1 MVYQKMNSINIS
13 IINTSTN
20 SSKQCIFFWLI
31 FQKDVP
37 NSNLILTSFEPKSPD
52 NKLALPKIQTDPRP
66 LTIWCLQFTSTLE
79 YILIQSIAPIGKAVM
94 VDTLNL
100 HHELALTYPFL
111 TTLFEKFSELT
122 AGNRCLYGSPFHG
135 RRPHF
140 NPNHNIN
147 YEPIEINIE
156 AAINKEKIH
165 LKNKKSRYSIL
176 EETNDRSK
184 TTQIFFDD
192 IHAHNLICISKTLNE
207 FVLAC
212 AKIRIYLIWF
222 HCYNFSFTNPKLILI
237 HLIINYNNN

>member
-31 FQKDVP
+31 IQKDVP
-37 NSNLILTSFEPKSPD
+37 NSNLFLTSFEPKSPD

-135 RRPHF
+135 RRQQVITCLMTTPHF
-140 NPNHNIN
+140 TPFLTRIITSIMNR
-147 YEPIEINIE
+147 
-156 AAINKEKIH
+156 
-165 LKNKKSRYSIL
+165 LKY
-176 EETNDRSK
+176 
-184 TTQIFFDD
+184 
-192 IHAHNLICISKTLNE
+192 ISK
-207 FVLAC
+207 
-212 AKIRIYLIWF
+212 
-222 HCYNFSFTNPKLILI
+222 PQ
-237 HLIINYNNN
+237 